1 MIIVVLKRW
10 FIDLKKVVQG
20 KNYNVADK
28 TLSISLVAQYKNFI
42 QYKKTDGDKLQKTW
56 GTICDG
62 YNSHVVT
69 KRSKKQFE
77 NL

>member
-42 QYKKTDGDKLQKTW
+42 QYKKTDGEVAK
-56 GTICDG
+56 
-62 YNSHVVT
+62 
-69 KRSKKQFE
+69 
-77 NL
+77 NLGDNL